1 MYIICKYFASI
12 LALLVLAST
21 GFAQTENFVLDNSH
35 TSVIFGVK
43 HFGCSYTYGRFNQVR
58 GGFTLDRSNPAASQ
72 FQLAIDVNSI
82 DSNDPKRDEHLKGPD
97 FFNVKQSRTITF
109 QSTSVSVEKTEK
121 GEMYSIKGNLTI
133 HGVTKEVTLPVKK
146 VGEGNGPYG
155 NYRCGF
161 LCQTSIMRSEYG
173 MKNMLGEDKISD
185 EVAITVSFE
194 GIRQKPANAKHHRA
208 KAALVAQTDTREK
221 MTNGR

>member
-1 MYIICKYFASI
+1 MTIIRKYFVLLLTAS
-12 LALLVLAST
+12 ALCSTAS
-21 GFAQTENFVLDNSH
+21 AQTETFVLDNSH

-58 GGFTLDRSNPAASQ
+58 GGFTLDRANPAASQ

-97 FFNVKQSRTITF
+97 FFNVKQSPVITF
-109 QSTSVSVEKTEK
+109 QSTAIKVEKSEE
-121 GEMYSIKGNLTI
+121 GEMYNMTGKLTI

-146 VGEGNGPYG
+146 IGEANGPYG

-161 LCQTSIMRSEYG
+161 LCQTNIKRSEYG
-173 MKNMLGEDKISD
+173 MANMVDKIGD

-194 GIRQKPANAKHHRA
+194 GIRQKPVTAKHHNSKAGLVAKTAVRA
-208 KAALVAQTDTREK
+208 KLA
-221 MTNGR
+221 NGR